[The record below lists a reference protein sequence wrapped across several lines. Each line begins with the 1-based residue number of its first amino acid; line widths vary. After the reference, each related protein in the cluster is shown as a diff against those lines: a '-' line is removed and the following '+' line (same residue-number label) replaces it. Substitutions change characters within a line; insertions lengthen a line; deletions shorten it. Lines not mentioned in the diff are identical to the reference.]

1 MLKVKRQQPP
11 VMLNAEKR
19 IEQWRSAL
27 LEDIHTRLDV
37 AIFLLVSSTCHR
49 IGDAIGR
56 LMPRYASELETLTRG
71 QLFGLQFALSGLN
84 GDLPHG
90 RFIEALIADS
100 LSPQE
105 VRRAYKAIEHM
116 YAYSLARDVFLTY
129 AWGGYEIDNSTENIL
144 RFADSPDWRGG
155 RDRAEQIISQE
166 IKEDQARSFG
176 LPIVYPFELVLERS
190 VDVPPSLPLADL
202 TSAQFVSAWM
212 GLASHFLQSWLSGHS
227 PVMEKE
233 SIVAMVQSLA
243 NLSADEAERF
253 VSLVAFERK
262 GSSALTL
269 FHCPLVPVT
278 TTSVLA
284 VSPGFIF
291 GNPTACIPRL
301 AVHRGPGLN
310 AYAKAVE
317 AHFLEK
323 LRSHFHID
331 RVTINTN
338 LPYSWQDD
346 CGDIDFVLYEPTSN
360 RLLVAMVKA
369 FIIPDTVEEIVR
381 ANQALEEGIRQ
392 AERARR
398 WLENLP
404 FTSWA
409 NTLNIALCST
419 PPRVQFTVIGNGF
432 AGSDYLPIPQDIAVV
447 DGHYLLLSR
456 FARKSIFDAVDA
468 YQKRLAEE
476 STQAV
481 DDLSFNS
488 VKLADITIE
497 FPSWSIAI

>member
-1 MLKVKRQQPP
+1 
-11 VMLNAEKR
+11 MLNAEKR
-19 IEQWRSAL
+19 IEQWRSSL
-27 LEDIHTRLDV
+27 LEDIHPRLDV
-37 AIFLLVSSTCHR
+37 AIFLLVLSTCHR
-49 IGDAIGR
+49 IGDATSQF
-56 LMPRYASELETLTRG
+56 RYASELETFIRS
-71 QLFGLQFALSGLN
+71 QLFGLQFALSGLK

-100 LSPQE
+100 LSPQD
-105 VRRAYKAIEHM
+105 VRRACKVIEHTS
-116 YAYSLARDVFLTY
+116 AYSHARDVFLTY

-144 RFADSPDWRGG
+144 RFVDSPDWRGG
-155 RDRAEQIISQE
+155 RDRADQIISQE
-166 IKEDQARSFG
+166 IKEDQARSLS
-176 LPIVYPFELVLERS
+176 LPLVHPVELILERS
-190 VDVPPSLPLADL
+190 VDVPPSLPLSGL
-202 TSAQFVSAWM
+202 TAAQFVSAWM
-212 GLASHFLQSWLSGHS
+212 GLASHFSQSWLSGHS

-233 SIVAMVQSLA
+233 SIVAMVQNIA
-243 NLSADEAERF
+243 NLSASSAERF
-253 VSLVAFERK
+253 ASLVTFERK

-278 TTSVLA
+278 TSSVLT

-301 AVHRGPGLN
+301 AVHRGLGLN

-323 LRSHFHID
+323 LRSHFHTDAVMIS
-331 RVTINTN
+331 TN
-338 LPYSWQDD
+338 VPYSGQDD
-346 CGDIDFVLYEPTSN
+346 RGDIDFVLYESASN

-392 AERARR
+392 VERARR
-398 WLENLP
+398 WLANLP

-447 DGHYLLLSR
+447 DGRYLLLSR
-456 FARKSIFDAVDA
+456 FVRMSIFDAVDA
-468 YQKRLAEE
+468 YQRRLAEE
-476 STQAV
+476 SSQAV
-481 DDLSFNS
+481 EDLSFNS
-488 VKLADITIE
+488 VKLADIIIE